1 MNSSTENADFCRPCE
16 FQEHLDMLR
25 GIKFFSALPLEALKV
40 LAYLCTREKFR
51 PGDIL
56 LHQGE
61 DDGQALY
68 VLSGKAQLVRDEPAG
83 DQIIREVEAGEFLGG
98 LSLLGPMPRLFS
110 LKAVEDTRCLVLAR
124 EKFTKALEQ
133 FPELMPKLIRA
144 MVESIRTWEERFWS
158 DRNEKCRTVC
168 QPRMGVSLL

>member
-1 MNSSTENADFCRPCE
+1 
-16 FQEHLDMLR
+16 MLR

-68 VLSGKAQLVRDEPAG
+68 VVSGKAQLGRRDATGE
-83 DQIIREVEAGEFLGG
+83 QVIREVEAGEFLGG
-98 LSLLGPMPRLFS
+98 LSLLGSMPRLFS
-110 LKAVEDTRCLVLAR
+110 LKALEDTHCMVLPR
-124 EKFTKALEQ
+124 EKFTKAMEQ
-133 FPELMPKLIRA
+133 FPELVPRLIRA
-144 MVESIRTWEERFWS
+144 MVESIRAWEEAFWS
-158 DRNEKCRTVC
+158 DRNEKCRNVC